1 MSDAGQQ
8 DIVAADGCRVTAR
21 FFTPPG
27 PVLGAVLVV
36 PANGTSQLY
45 YRPFAIWA
53 ADQGFLAATFDA
65 ISKRASGRRLYWIGR
80 SLGGQILGFVP
91 NGDRIAPEH
100 EDRLWRRH
108 LLPEL
113 A

>member
-1 MSDAGQQ
+1 MPRHGTILHASRTG
-8 DIVAADGCRVTAR
+8 AR
-21 FFTPPG
+21 RGPG
-27 PVLGAVLVV
+27 RPGH
-36 PANGTSQLY
+36 GTSQLY